1 MLKPIYIWCI
11 LCIQTLSLWGYKMT
25 LVDLAVVCIMTM
37 FAVLGFYWGAIRQ
50 LLAITGL
57 IASLVVAGRVS
68 IQFADLIQV
77 YVVDQSIAMLMSV
90 LMIMLAVNGGSSVL
104 ASLIQQQYGLIAL
117 GTLDHII
124 GGILGFVQAI
134 VTLVGLLLILASFP
148 NQLWIDALRASTAV
162 NLIVYLFG
170 GMVLPAIPEPLQSA
184 VRMVV
189 FR

>member
-1 MLKPIYIWCI
+1 
-11 LCIQTLSLWGYKMT
+11 MT
-25 LVDLAVVCIMTM
+25 LVDLAVVFIMTM

-57 IASLVVAGRVS
+57 ITSLVVAGRVS

-77 YVVDQSIAMLMSV
+77 YVADQSIAMVLSV
-90 LMIMLAVNGGSSVL
+90 LMIMLAVSGGASVL
-104 ASLIQQQYGLIAL
+104 ASLIQQHYGLIAL
-117 GTLDHII
+117 GTIDHVI

-134 VTLVGLLLILASFP
+134 VTLVGLLLILATFP

-170 GMVLPAIPEPLQSA
+170 GMVLPVIPEPLQSA
-184 VRMVV
+184 VRIVI

>member
-1 MLKPIYIWCI
+1 
-11 LCIQTLSLWGYKMT
+11 MT
-25 LVDLAVVCIMTM
+25 LVDLAVVLIMTM

-68 IQFADLIQV
+68 IQFAELIQV
-77 YVVDQSIAMLMSV
+77 YVIDQSIAMFLSV
-90 LMIMLAVNGGSSVL
+90 LMIMLAVNGGASVF

-117 GTLDHII
+117 GILDHVI
-124 GGILGFVQAI
+124 GGILGFVQA
-134 VTLVGLLLILASFP
+134 TMMLVGLLLILAAFP
-148 NQLWIDALRASTAV
+148 NQLWINELRASTAV

-170 GMVLPAIPEPLQSA
+170 GMVLPVIPEPLQSA
-184 VRMVV
+184 VRMVI